1 MIKFYTTHCPKCK
14 ILKLKLDKLG
24 LKYEE
29 SEDIDELIRLG
40 FRFAPVLQVDD
51 QYLDF
56 SKANA
61 WLNQQGGKN

>member
-61 WLNQQGGKN
+61 WLI